1 MKFKGIIENFTDSS
15 IGYESH
21 IKIPNNI
28 FIEMLKIATD
38 KRIICNINN
47 SLILHAAM
55 IPKGTFHYILLNKEN
70 TKKHHL
76 KLGDE
81 VSVSVEKDTSKYG
94 CEISEEM
101 VEVLFSDPEGSDLF
115 HLLTA
120 GKQRTLIHIINRF
133 KSSQLKI
140 DRSFVILQHL
150 KNNLGNLDYKK
161 LNEDFK
167 NFNKL

>member
-1 MKFKGIIENFTDSS
+1 
-15 IGYESH
+15 
-21 IKIPNNI
+21 
-28 FIEMLKIATD
+28 
-38 KRIICNINN
+38 
-47 SLILHAAM
+47 M

-70 TKKHHL
+70 TKKHNL

-81 VSVSVEKDTSKYG
+81 VSVSIEKDTSKYG

-120 GKQRTLIHIINRF
+120 GKQRTLIHIINKF

-150 KNNLGNLDYKK
+150 KNNLGNVDYKK